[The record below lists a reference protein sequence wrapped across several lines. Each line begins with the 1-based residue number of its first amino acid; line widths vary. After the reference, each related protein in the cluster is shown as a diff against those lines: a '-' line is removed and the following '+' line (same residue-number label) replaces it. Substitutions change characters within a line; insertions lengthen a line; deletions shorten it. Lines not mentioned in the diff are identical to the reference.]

1 MSGAGGVAE
10 ISDAFVSPS
19 AVVVV
24 VVGAVVVVVVE
35 GDDAAAA
42 ASAAALAAALLCRR
56 LDMCKG
62 ARVEMSTKVWREAKI

>member
-24 VVGAVVVVVVE
+24 VVGAVVVVVE

-62 ARVEMSTKVWREAKI
+62 ARVKMSTKVWREAKI